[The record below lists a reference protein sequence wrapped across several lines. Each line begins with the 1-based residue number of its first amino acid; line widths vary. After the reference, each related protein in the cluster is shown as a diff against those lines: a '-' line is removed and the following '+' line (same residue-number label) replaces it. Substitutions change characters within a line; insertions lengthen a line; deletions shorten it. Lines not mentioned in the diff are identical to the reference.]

1 MADSNSIAVINLG
14 SQRVGGALFSR
25 TSGGD
30 LILKRYEFVEL
41 DGDPSVDVSRLPQ
54 LKVGLSEL
62 VAKLKI
68 KGQKVWCAVPGHP
81 VFSRF
86 VKLPPVQGDKLAQIV
101 EFEARQN
108 VPWQLDEVSWDYE
121 VVAKSDLGEVEV
133 VLAAMKIE
141 PLNEMHAEVVSWH
154 QCGGSRCGAVGA
166 LQCFSL

>member
-86 VKLPPVQGDKLAQIV
+86 VKLPPVQGDKLGPDRRV
-101 EFEARQN
+101 
-108 VPWQLDEVSWDYE
+108 
-121 VVAKSDLGEVEV
+121 
-133 VLAAMKIE
+133 
-141 PLNEMHAEVVSWH
+141 
-154 QCGGSRCGAVGA
+154 
-166 LQCFSL
+166 